1 MDNTK
6 ELEEK
11 AISQTKE
18 LADTLNELAKKG
30 YKIGLTFTDKV
41 NQVYLSMEPKNAIFK
56 DYFPKLT

>member
-1 MDNTK
+1 MTTK

-18 LADTLNELAKKG
+18 LADTLTELVKKE

-41 NQVYLSMEPKNAIFK
+41 NQLCLSMEPKNAIIK
-56 DYFPKLT
+56 EYFPKLT